1 MNFFHNILMLFERT
15 EGESCT
21 TAQGV
26 PDCVLEMLGLVLSI
40 LEIRMS
46 SELFDDE
53 PMAVTPNPAHEGES
67 SESSSVAKPV
77 KRIVRRRGV
86 AAKAVFA
93 KSVETQAV
101 LPEIAVPASAEVSE
115 TSSPVAEPPKK
126 RRGRPRKS
134 DVAPSSPETVK
145 PVAEVTAE
153 TARPTPPVEKKV
165 PAAGTLVGE
174 NTPAPVAAAPAV
186 ASAVPAVVPA
196 PVAPPAQQ
204 GTPFQSQP
212 SQQGGGQAYQS
223 YRQQNNYGRNN
234 QNRNGQNRNNQ
245 QNNKQNRLNKNN
257 HGKNPY
263 QQNRGRNSGGIPSE
277 EYAAS
282 EAYEE
287 NPDAPKLVINELS
300 VMPMDELRQKAIGF
314 GMDPDWLTDL
324 KKQDVILEILKSHA
338 AQGGVIFA
346 YGTLEILPDGYGF
359 LRSELNNYLSGP
371 EDIYISQSQIKLFS
385 LKTGDTVEGQIRSPK
400 DNERFF
406 AILRVVSV
414 NGDSPAVAKTRSSFD
429 SLTPLFPDERLNLE
443 TEDGDISTRIINLF
457 CPIGKGQRSLITAPP
472 RTGKTVLL
480 QKIANAIT
488 TNHPE
493 VYLMVLLVDER
504 PEEVTDMRRHIKGEV
519 IASTFDEQ
527 ATRHVTVAE
536 MVIEKAKRLV
546 EHHKDVVIL
555 LDSITRLARAY
566 NQTVP
571 ASGKILSGGVD
582 SNALH
587 KPKRF
592 FGAARNI
599 ENGGSLTIIASALIE
614 TGSRMDE
621 VIFEEFKG
629 TGNNEIVLDRR
640 MSDRRLFPAINI
652 KKSGT
657 RREDL
662 LLSPEETAKIWV
674 LRNAINSMEDIELT
688 EFLIDKMRKTKNNE
702 AFLRSMNTGSPQAPA
717 F

>member
-1 MNFFHNILMLFERT
+1 M
-15 EGESCT
+15 
-21 TAQGV
+21 
-26 PDCVLEMLGLVLSI
+26 
-40 LEIRMS
+40 EIRMS

-53 PMAVTPNPAHEGES
+53 SMATTPSPAQEGMES
-67 SESSSVAKPV
+67 SEISSSGKPV

-93 KSVETQAV
+93 KNAAVQAE
-101 LPEIAVPASAEVSE
+101 LP
-115 TSSPVAEPPKK
+115 PVAEPASPSVGPGAETEAPKK
-126 RRGRPRKS
+126 RRGRPRKADS
-134 DVAPSSPETVK
+134 ASAGSENTVVQPASTDAIVPTQ
-145 PVAEVTAE
+145 PVG
-153 TARPTPPVEKKV
+153 KKV
-165 PAAGTLVGE
+165 PAPANVPAEGVVTPPATTSPSTTAVVAVP
-174 NTPAPVAAAPAV
+174 PAPALN
-186 ASAVPAVVPA
+186 
-196 PVAPPAQQ
+196 QQ
-204 GTPFQSQP
+204 GTPYSQP
-212 SQQGGGQAYQS
+212 QQSTQPQQGNQNQQYQS
-223 YRQQNNYGRNN
+223 YRQQNNYNNRNN
-234 QNRNGQNRNNQ
+234 QNRNNQNRNNQ
-245 QNNKQNRLNKNN
+245 QNNKQNRVNKNN
-257 HGKNPY
+257 HGKNNPY
-263 QQNRGRNSGGIPSE
+263 QQNRNRNNGGMPSDDYLNAE
-277 EYAAS
+277 S
-282 EAYEE
+282 YEE
-287 NPDAPKLVINELS
+287 NPDAPKLIINELS
-300 VMPMDELRQKAIGF
+300 VTPMDELRQKAVVF
-314 GMDPDWLTDL
+314 GMDPEWLADL
-324 KKQDVILEILKSHA
+324 RKQEVILEILKSHA

-346 YGTLEILPDGYGF
+346 SGTLEILPDGYGF

-406 AILRVVSV
+406 AILRVVGV
-414 NGDSPAVAKTRSSFD
+414 NGDSPAVAKARSSFD

-443 TEDGDISTRIINLF
+443 TEEGDISARIINLF

-546 EHHKDVVIL
+546 EHRKDVVIL

-640 MSDRRLFPAINI
+640 MADRRLFPAINI

-662 LLSPEETAKIWV
+662 LLSPEEAAKIWV

-702 AFLRSMNTGSPQAPA
+702 AFLRSMNSGSSQAPA

>member
-1 MNFFHNILMLFERT
+1 
-15 EGESCT
+15 
-21 TAQGV
+21 
-26 PDCVLEMLGLVLSI
+26 
-40 LEIRMS
+40 MS

-93 KSVETQAV
+93 KGAETQAE
-101 LPEIAVPASAEVSE
+101 LPEMASPVAAEVSE
-115 TSSPVAEPPKK
+115 TPDSVAEPPKK

-134 DVAPSSPETVK
+134 DVASSFSETMK
-145 PVAEVTAE
+145 PVVGAATEP
-153 TARPTPPVEKKV
+153 ARAPRPVEKKV
-165 PAAGTLVGE
+165 PAVGALAGESV
-174 NTPAPVAAAPAV
+174 PMSVAVVPAAAPA
-186 ASAVPAVVPA
+186 APAVVPA
-196 PVAPPAQQ
+196 PATQSAPFAQSAQTAQSVQQ
-204 GTPFQSQP
+204 GAPFQSQQP
-212 SQQGGGQAYQS
+212 QQGGQTYQS

-314 GMDPDWLTDL
+314 GMDSDWLTDL

-414 NGDSPAVAKTRSSFD
+414 NGDSPAAAKNRSSFD

-493 VYLMVLLVDER
+493 VYLIVLLVDER

-702 AFLRSMNTGSPQAPA
+702 AFLRSMNTGTPQAPS

>member
-1 MNFFHNILMLFERT
+1 
-15 EGESCT
+15 
-21 TAQGV
+21 
-26 PDCVLEMLGLVLSI
+26 
-40 LEIRMS
+40 MS

-53 PMAVTPNPAHEGES
+53 LLAQTPASVQGDSES
-67 SESSSVAKPV
+67 SENASAAKPV
-77 KRIVRRRGV
+77 KRVIRRKGTN
-86 AAKAVFA
+86 AKAVFS
-93 KSVETQAV
+93 KSSDSLQELTE
-101 LPEIAVPASAEVSE
+101 PTENVSE
-115 TSSPVAEPPKK
+115 ETSADASRK
-126 RRGRPRKS
+126 RRGRPRKNG
-134 DVAPSSPETVK
+134 
-145 PVAEVTAE
+145 
-153 TARPTPPVEKKV
+153 V
-165 PAAGTLVGE
+165 PAGTTNAPQVHGEPGAGEQRTEPVCAEPGVSAPQ
-174 NTPAPVAAAPAV
+174 PASTIP
-186 ASAVPAVVPA
+186 AVPATVGTAA
-196 PVAPPAQQ
+196 PVAPA
-204 GTPFQSQP
+204 
-212 SQQGGGQAYQS
+212 SQQTAGFQAPVVQQTAVQHQP
-223 YRQQNNYGRNN
+223 YRQQNGYSRNGQNQNRNN
-234 QNRNGQNRNNQ
+234 QNRNNQ
-245 QNNKQNRLNKNN
+245 QGGKQNRTNKNN
-257 HGKNPY
+257 HGKNY
-263 QQNRGRNSGGIPSE
+263 QQNRNRNNGIPSDDYIAQE
-277 EYAAS
+277 S
-282 EAYEE
+282 YED
-287 NPDAPKLVINELS
+287 NPNAPKIVINDLS
-300 VMPMDELRQKAIGF
+300 VLSVEQLRQKAAAEF
-314 GMDPDWLTDL
+314 GLDSEWLGDL

-346 YGTLEILPDGYGF
+346 SGTLEILPDGYGF
-359 LRSELNNYLSGP
+359 LRSELNSYLSGP
-371 EDIYISQSQIKLFS
+371 EDIYISQSQIKLFN
-385 LKTGDTVEGQIRSPK
+385 LKTGDAVEGQIRSPK

-414 NGDSPAVAKTRSSFD
+414 NGDSPAVAKTRASFD
-429 SLTPLFPDERLNLE
+429 SLTPLFPDVRLNLE

-546 EHHKDVVIL
+546 EHHRDVVIL

-640 MSDRRLFPAINI
+640 MADRRLFPAINI

-662 LLSPEETAKIWV
+662 LLTPDEAAKIWV
-674 LRNAINSMEDIELT
+674 LRNAINGMEDMELT

-702 AFLRSMNTGSPQAPA
+702 AFLRSMNTGAPQSQV